1 MSVTEPVN
9 INSGFA
15 AWKSEC
21 WWDGSILLMSQ
32 KWVSAAASSYYWKE
46 RLLWVLAL
54 LCICLASSFP
64 VFLFPSECS
73 QCLPWIFH
81 TDSRRWQA
89 DTQSEIITASNMS
102 YLGLVDGFPPFLLLP
117 ESLRDFRM
125 KQGLLF
131 CCSSTVPSSQM
142 CVTIHSIIL
151 GSFEIIFWLC
161 PFGRILTSKHQYTM
175 TVFLS
180 VICSNIW
187 MMKILVSSVVWVS
200 LISPDPAWI
209 GTNCCIL
216 LVL

>member
-64 VFLFPSECS
+64 VFLFPSSECS

-131 CCSSTVPSSQM
+131 CWASTVPSSQM
-142 CVTIHSIIL
+142 CVTIHPIIL

-161 PFGRILTSKHQYTM
+161 PFGRILTGKHQYTM

-200 LISPDPAWI
+200 LISPDP
-209 GTNCCIL
+209 
-216 LVL
+216 V

>member
-15 AWKSEC
+15 AWKSER

-46 RLLWVLAL
+46 RLLWLLAL

-64 VFLFPSECS
+64 VFLFPSSECS

-102 YLGLVDGFPPFLLLP
+102 YLGLVDGFPPFLLLS

-125 KQGLLF
+125 KQGPLF
-131 CCSSTVPSSQM
+131 CFSSTVPSSQM
-142 CVTIHSIIL
+142 CVTIHPIIL
-151 GSFEIIFWLC
+151 GSFEIIFWLW
-161 PFGRILTSKHQYTM
+161 PFERILTGKHQYTM

-200 LISPDPAWI
+200 LISPDP
-209 GTNCCIL
+209 
-216 LVL
+216 V